1 MAKYRCDVCKVF
13 EYDDSRGDSKAGIE
27 PGTKPKEFPENWHC
41 PICDSN
47 REHLK
52 PIHEKKEVK
61 TFKQTLV
68 CPSCGK
74 EHEISISLPVLT
86 DIDGY
91 LGEWGRDSDEF
102 ERHMHDIHQISVT
115 NESIIEPM
123 RTREDVI
130 SWNDIL
136 FVGAQLAKLPLNEAE
151 PVHTRTVIGPKAR
164 SPLVIETPIYITHMS
179 FGALSKELKTA
190 LAKGSSAVKTAIC
203 SGEGGILEEEMRNAY
218 KYIFEYVPNRYSAS
232 GENLKK
238 VDAVEINIG
247 QSAKPGMGGLL
258 PAEKV
263 TDEIARIRSSP
274 RGRDIVSPARF
285 KDIRNAEDLKRK
297 VDWLREKSE
306 GKPVGV
312 KIAAGRIEADLEI
325 VIKAE
330 PDFITIDGR
339 PGATAASPK
348 FVKDS
353 TSVPTIFALHR
364 AKNFLEKRNI
374 KDISLII
381 TGGLRISSDFAKAL
395 ALGADAVAIGTA
407 ALMACACQQYRV
419 CDTGKCPVGVTTQ
432 NPELRKRLDIE
443 VSAKKLANFLD
454 TSTQE
459 LKNFARLTGND
470 DVHKLSIKDLCT
482 INSEI
487 SNHTLIEHA

>member
-13 EYDDSRGDSKAGIE
+13 EYDDSRGDSKAGID
-27 PGTKPKEFPENWHC
+27 PGTKPKEFPESWRC
-41 PICDSN
+41 PICDSK

-91 LGEWGRDSDEF
+91 LGEWSRDSDEL
-102 ERHMHDIHQISVT
+102 ERRMQDIHQISVT

-136 FVGAQLAKLPLNEAE
+136 LIGAQLAKLPLNEDE
-151 PVHTRTVIGPKAR
+151 PVHTRTVIGPKAKF
-164 SPLVIETPIYITHMS
+164 PLVIETPIYITHMS
-179 FGALSKELKTA
+179 FGALSKEMKTA

-232 GENLKK
+232 EENLKK
-238 VDAVEINIG
+238 VDAVEIKIG

-263 TDEIARIRSSP
+263 TDEIARIRSYP

-381 TGGLRISSDFAKAL
+381 TGGLRISSDYAKAL

-487 SNHTLIEHA
+487 STHTLIEHA